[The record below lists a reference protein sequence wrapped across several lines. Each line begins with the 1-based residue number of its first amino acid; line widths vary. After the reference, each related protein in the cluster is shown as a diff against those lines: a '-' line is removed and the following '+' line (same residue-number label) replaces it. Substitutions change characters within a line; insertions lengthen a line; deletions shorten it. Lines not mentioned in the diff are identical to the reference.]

1 MDLKTIG
8 GLVALICGYVC
19 MAGSAQVPAT
29 GQNTQQ
35 ESSAQRV
42 EPPKVREARELGRP
56 YHLPNTSRL
65 LVLLTDSDERVRATA
80 AEALGWVLSHYATP
94 PNISMGGEDPH
105 PLEYLRYKFTAP
117 FEVFG
122 YRPAVLHALSDPS
135 PLVRAAAA
143 KAVGNIFGS
152 TGGDKA
158 KAADDVTLGILPLL
172 KDPNDDVASAAADA
186 VSQIG
191 IREAIPGLMGL
202 LQRPGRDVRLK
213 ALYALNFSHII
224 RQKDF
229 VDFVS
234 LQKDSAPFI
243 HLLKDPDPELRKQG
257 SFSLASMCSA
267 QLCDASTVPFLLD
280 ALQDAQ
286 TRFEAVRG
294 LLHLKDANTV
304 EPVLAV
310 LKEDASQN
318 ADILVQVI
326 SYRLP
331 LFIDFVGHDRA
342 IDLMLEYLKNGAPA
356 ARAIV
361 ASTLPRIKDERLIP
375 SLIEASHDPEAM
387 VRRSAVDALGGSSDP
402 RIIPSLIESLQDSDD
417 EVVLKASNILEFS
430 GDPRALKPLIG
441 LLHRNNPDIQ
451 SRVIS
456 NLPRFKDSTVIDALT
471 AIVEDGGS
479 EFRGR
484 AATALCVVGD
494 PRGANAVR
502 NYYSE
507 LLKDRPAYSTDGY
520 RACLQKLQAASHN

>member
-1 MDLKTIG
+1 MCILITIG
-8 GLVALICGYVC
+8 GGLALICGYVC
-19 MAGSAQVPAT
+19 TAASAHAPAT
-29 GQNTQQ
+29 GQNTQP
-35 ESSAQRV
+35 ESSTQQA
-42 EPPKVREARELGRP
+42 EPTKVREARELGRP
-56 YHLPNTSRL
+56 YYLPNTARL
-65 LVLLTDSDERVRATA
+65 LVLLKDSDERVRATA

-94 PNISMGGEDPH
+94 PSISMGGEDPH

-122 YRPAVLHALSDPS
+122 YRPAILRALSDPS
-135 PLVRAAAA
+135 PRVRTAAA

-152 TGGDKA
+152 TGGNNA
-158 KAADDVTLGILPLL
+158 KAADDVTKGILPLL
-172 KDPNDDVASAAADA
+172 KDPDDDVASAAADA
-186 VSQIG
+186 VYQIG
-191 IREAIPGLMGL
+191 IREAIPGLMDL
-202 LQRPGRDVRLK
+202 LQRRHRDVRLK
-213 ALYALNFSHII
+213 ALYALNFSHIV
-224 RQKDF
+224 RQKDLIE
-229 VDFVS
+229 FVS
-234 LQKDSAPFI
+234 LQKVSAPFI
-243 HLLKDPDPELRKQG
+243 QLLKDPDPELRKQG

-267 QLCDASTVPFLLD
+267 RLCDASTVPFLLD

-318 ADILVQVI
+318 ADILIQVV

-331 LFIDFVGHDRA
+331 LFMDFVGHDRA
-342 IDLMLEYLKNGAPA
+342 IVLMLGYLKNGAPA

-361 ASTLPRIKDERLIP
+361 ASTLPQVKDERVIP
-375 SLIEASHDPEAM
+375 ALIEALHDPEAM
-387 VRRSAVDALGGSSDP
+387 VRRSAVDALRGSSDP
-402 RIIPSLIESLQDSDD
+402 RILPSLIESLEDSDD
-417 EVVLKASNILEFS
+417 EVVSKASNILEFS
-430 GDPRALKPLIG
+430 GDPRALKPLIS

-456 NLPRFKDSTVIDALT
+456 NLPRFKDPSVIDALT
-471 AIVEDGGS
+471 AIVEDRVS

-484 AATALCVVGD
+484 AATALCVAGD

-507 LLKDRPAYSTDGY
+507 LSKDRPAYLTEAY
-520 RACLQKLQAASHN
+520 RTCLQKLQAASP